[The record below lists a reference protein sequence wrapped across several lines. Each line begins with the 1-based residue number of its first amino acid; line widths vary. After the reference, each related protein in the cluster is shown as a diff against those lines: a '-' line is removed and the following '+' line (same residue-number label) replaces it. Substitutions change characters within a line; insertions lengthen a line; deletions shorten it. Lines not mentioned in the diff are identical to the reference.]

1 MTPFEQAWAVLKA
14 DERMQAR
21 SYAPYYGSPSGE
33 PPGEERE
40 NLGTVDPNALSMMLR
55 NIAEGRNPENVKAT
69 MSEVMSNPES
79 NIRFPL
85 TMQDPSMPGEMP
97 GEFANPKA
105 KGRTVSHRGDAFYA
119 KPGGYLSHQ
128 ISRMPRPPDPHGSRF
143 TATSVWGSPQ
153 MKIDSVLRKL
163 MSGQQLTDEE
173 YQFLQTLN

>member
-33 PPGEERE
+33 PLGEERT

-55 NIAEGRNPENVKAT
+55 NIAEGRNPENVKAA

-97 GEFANPKA
+97 GEFVNPNA
-105 KGRTVSHRGDAFYA
+105 KGRAVSHRGDAFYA
-119 KPGGYLSHQ
+119 KPGGFNSHQ
-128 ISRMPRPPDPHGSRF
+128 ISRMPRPPEPR
-143 TATSVWGSPQ
+143 TATSVFASPQ
-153 MKIDSVLRKL
+153 KTDALLAKL

-173 YQFLQTLN
+173 YQYLQTLN